1 VGWFHAKSMEKLEC
15 YWNVIWRFP
24 EMGVPQNRWFLME
37 NPSINGW
44 FGGTPI
50 WGNPH
55 IYISTLGITV
65 INGIIHDIIYIHLV
79 HLVHWKY
86 SWNIDGII
94 LTMVTNHLIRGM
106 IVKVRN
112 GLQAGIWWKELR

>member
-1 VGWFHAKSMEKLEC
+1 MDDSE
-15 YWNVIWRFP
+15 
-24 EMGVPQNRWFLME
+24 VPPFE
-37 NPSINGW
+37 E
-44 FGGTPI
+44 TP
-50 WGNPH
+50 

-112 GLQAGIWWKELR
+112 GLQAGIW